1 MNASLCI
8 YVHHPTPHPLPPQS
22 SFPSKKIARK
32 RTTSKSNIAH
42 TERNYVQHIAIW
54 LTKIA
59 KYYTTDWIS
68 KCREET
74 CLIVTLFALL
84 LWT

>member
-1 MNASLCI
+1 MYLCTSP
-8 YVHHPTPHPLPPQS
+8 HPTSPPNPIILSIQENC
-22 SFPSKKIARK
+22 SK
-32 RTTSKSNIAH
+32 TTSKSNIAH

>member
-1 MNASLCI
+1 MYLCTSP
-8 YVHHPTPHPLPPQS
+8 HPTSPPNPIILSIQENC
-22 SFPSKKIARK
+22 SKT
-32 RTTSKSNIAH
+32 TTSKSNIAH

-59 KYYTTDWIS
+59 KYYTTDWMS